1 MGQWVIIADTGFWI
15 AILDDRDTYHL
26 VALQLAKTLQ
36 EPLITTIPVITE
48 VCYLLQKRRGQNF
61 ATAFLRSHRRNAFRL
76 FEMTEF
82 HLLRCEELMVQ
93 YADLPMDFAD
103 ASLVILAENL
113 GHGRIV
119 STDKR
124 DFGAYR
130 WKNRHP
136 FQNLLEIA

>member
-82 HLLRCEELMVQ
+82 HLFRCEELMVQ
-93 YADLPMDFAD
+93 YENLPMDFAD